1 VKVLRINL
9 HIRSDISPK
18 LYEALSRLPPR
29 PRAEFLRKIADC
41 GLQVAA
47 SSTHVAPMRTDDSM
61 SANQPITT
69 NSVPDNFSNDLVGLL
84 GNDLDR

>member
-1 VKVLRINL
+1 MSVLRINL

-18 LYEALSRLPPR
+18 LFEALSKLPPR
-29 PRAEFLRKIADC
+29 PRAEYLRKIAEC
-41 GLQVAA
+41 GLQVAT
-47 SSTHVAPMRTDDSM
+47 SSTHVAPTRTDDST
-61 SANQPITT
+61 SANQPITA